1 MGDVPLYYNIKKEF
15 INFLIQSDV
24 LTFGEFI
31 TKSKRKT
38 PYFINT
44 GNFKTA
50 KQISILGKF
59 YADFLIQTNASFDVL
74 FGPAYKGIP
83 LVLSCCH
90 FLYLNHNVD
99 KPFFFN
105 RKEKKDHGE
114 KGSFIGYSPEKGD
127 VVAIIEDVLTAGTAI
142 KEVLP
147 MIKNSFDVTI
157 KDMFILVDRC
167 EVASNSVES
176 ARKTLEK
183 DFNIK
188 INSLVNIKD
197 ILEFL
202 EGNEKFK
209 QYRANIKD
217 YISQYCVF

>member
-1 MGDVPLYYNIKKEF
+1 MDCSFKKEF
-15 INFLIQSDV
+15 INFLIESNV

-50 KQISILGKF
+50 KQISTLGKF
-59 YADFLIQTNASFDVL
+59 YADFLVQTNTSFDAL

-83 LVLSCCH
+83 LVLCCCN
-90 FLYLNHNVD
+90 FLYLNHKID
-99 KPFFFN
+99 KPFLFN

-114 KGSFIGYSPEKGD
+114 GGNFIGYSPKKGE
-127 VVAIIEDVLTAGTAI
+127 VVAIVEDVLTAGTAV

-147 MIKNSFDVTI
+147 MLENSFNVEV

-167 EVASNSVES
+167 EVASNSNKKASEML
-176 ARKTLEK
+176 KEN
-183 DFNIK
+183 FNIK
-188 INSLVNIKD
+188 VSSLINIKD

-202 EGNEKFK
+202 KDNENFN
-209 QYRANIKD
+209 QYVENMKN
-217 YISQYCVF
+217 YMEEYCVF